1 MDANAVAEEITA
13 RLRQFEPRGYYI
25 HPHPPEALTP
35 PCLIVSYPKGIHY
48 DETYGRGMDKIEDW
62 EIVAAVSG
70 VSLETSRKRIL
81 TLASGGLGGV
91 KAVLEAPGYTSLD
104 EIVVHDASFDAYEVA
119 GVSYISC
126 TWLVDIWGTGRV

>member
-1 MDANAVAEEITA
+1 
-13 RLRQFEPRGYYI
+13 
-25 HPHPPEALTP
+25 
-35 PCLIVSYPKGIHY
+35 
-48 DETYGRGMDKIEDW
+48 
-62 EIVAAVSG
+62 
-70 VSLETSRKRIL
+70 
-81 TLASGGLGGV
+81 V